1 MTASSQC
8 ELLLFAF
15 EYPPVSGGIARL
27 CGGIGETFER
37 GHFNARVLTQD
48 CVATPCAGLPEIRV
62 DSRRPIR
69 EWLAFQRLR
78 KMRSASSIRR
88 TTICGVWYPE
98 GLIAY
103 LAGVR
108 PLVILAHGA
117 ELLPTVDRWRRPLW
131 NALQRLVLEG
141 ANLVIANSEYT
152 QRLVSRVAPKANV
165 ETIPLAVN
173 AVQFAPGDREAAKTK
188 FGVAGKRVLCTV
200 SRIHHY
206 KAHDTVLR
214 AIASLP
220 PDEREQLVYLV
231 VGKGPYER
239 ELRKLAVE
247 LEVESHVRWLGFVSE
262 EDLPKVYCA
271 SDLFVLCTRD
281 APEERA
287 VEGFGLVFLEAQSCG
302 TPVVGTRS
310 GGIPAAIHDGKGGWL
325 IEQDDGQKLTDIIRE
340 LVRSPE
346 SFRTAGTEARER
358 VLRDNTWERYGQRFV
373 STLQNAGIF
382 NG

>member
-27 CGGIGETFER
+27 CRGIGETFER

-48 CVATPCAGLPEIRV
+48 CAATPCAGLPEIRV
-62 DSRRPIR
+62 ASRRPLR

-78 KMRSASSIRR
+78 KMRGASSIRR

-165 ETIPLAVN
+165 ETIPPAVN
-173 AVQFAPGDREAAKTK
+173 PIHFAPGDREAAKTK

-220 PDEREQLVYLV
+220 PGEREQLVYLV

-262 EDLPKVYCA
+262 EDLPQIYCA

-310 GGIPAAIHDGKGGWL
+310 GGIPAAIRDGKGGWL

-340 LVRSPE
+340 LVGSPE
-346 SFRTAGTEARER
+346 SFRIAGTQARER
-358 VLRDNTWERYGQRFV
+358 VLRENTWERYGQRFV
-373 STLQNAGIF
+373 STLQSAGIF